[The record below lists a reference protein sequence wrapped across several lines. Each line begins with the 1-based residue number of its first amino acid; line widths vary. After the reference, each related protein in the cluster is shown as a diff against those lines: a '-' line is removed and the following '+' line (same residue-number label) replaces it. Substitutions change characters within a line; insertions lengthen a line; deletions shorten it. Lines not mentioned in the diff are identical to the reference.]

1 MKVAK
6 TIAVV
11 RKYLQQA
18 RKAGKS
24 IGFVPTMGA
33 LHQGHLSLVR
43 QAKDQ
48 CDYVV
53 VSIFVNPTQFG
64 PGEDFATY
72 PRQLRKDLTLL
83 KKEKV
88 DLVLAPSTEEMYLP
102 DAVTSVEVSDLSK
115 VLEGKFRPGH
125 FRGVCT
131 VVLKLFNIV
140 QPDFAY
146 FGWKDAQQLIIIK
159 KMVED
164 LNVPVKIVGCPT
176 IREAD
181 GLAASSRNVYLSKEQ
196 RKVAVVLYQCLQM
209 IEEMVKS
216 KGIKDAKKLLEI
228 GRNSLSGQPG
238 VKLEYLEA
246 VSIRNLQPVKEVKP
260 GVLIAGAIRVGKVR
274 LIDNII
280 FS

>member
-11 RKYLQQA
+11 RKYVQQA
-18 RKAGKS
+18 KKAGKS

-64 PGEDFATY
+64 PGEDFVTY
-72 PRQLRKDLTLL
+72 PRQLNKDLSLL

-88 DLVLAPSTEEMYLP
+88 DLVLTPSVEEMYLP
-102 DAVTSVEVSDLSK
+102 DAATTVEVSNLSE

-146 FGWKDAQQLIIIK
+146 FGWKDAQQLIIVK

-176 IREAD
+176 VRQVD
-181 GLAASSRNVYLSKEQ
+181 GLAASSRNVYLSREQ

-209 IEEMVKS
+209 MEEMVKS
-216 KGIKDAKKLLEI
+216 KGIKDTKKLLES
-228 GRNSLSGQPG
+228 GRNFVSRHPG

-246 VSIRNLQPVKEVKP
+246 VSIRNLQPVKKVAS
-260 GVLIAGAIRVGKVR
+260 GVLIAGAIRIGKVR
-274 LIDNII
+274 LIDNIV